1 MLAGFL
7 CAGARP
13 ALCKGEAERDLV
25 QYANTLQGTNSE
37 FRMTHGN
44 TFPATTLP
52 FGMHT
57 WTPQTGVN
65 GDGWKYQFERDS
77 IRAFQQAHQ
86 CSSWT
91 RDYMVYS
98 LMPVCG
104 ELRVDQYGRAAK
116 FSHDNETARPNYYS
130 VAFENGIKAEMSP
143 VERGAHLR
151 FSFPKG
157 QNSYIVLDGYTG
169 MSAVSIDPKGR
180 RITGYVANGGVAHKG
195 LRNWFVIEFDRPF
208 VSYGTWD
215 GATGEIHEGRQGH

>member
-130 VAFENGIKAEMSP
+130 VAFENGIDMNLLDVCEYQRRNHYLPDAAGMIYFGDKE
-143 VERGAHLR
+143 
-151 FSFPKG
+151 FSFSKIT
-157 QNSYIVLDGYTG
+157 QIQMYTKTRYAGYTG
-169 MSAVSIDPKGR
+169 
-180 RITGYVANGGVAHKG
+180 
-195 LRNWFVIEFDRPF
+195 
-208 VSYGTWD
+208 
-215 GATGEIHEGRQGH
+215 

>member
-1 MLAGFL
+1 MVGLTCIYTTMIKKLVYVSMLAGFL

-130 VAFENGIKAEMSP
+130 VAFENGIKAEVSP

-180 RITGYVANGGVAHKG
+180 TESHIKGSGTG
-195 LRNWFVIEFDRPF
+195 L
-208 VSYGTWD
+208 
-215 GATGEIHEGRQGH
+215 

>member
-65 GDGWKYQFERDS
+65 GDGWKYQFEKDS

-116 FSHDNETARPNYYS
+116 FSHDNEPSSVMTMRLPGRTTTAWLLKTGSRP
-130 VAFENGIKAEMSP
+130 
-143 VERGAHLR
+143 RCLR
-151 FSFPKG
+151 WKE
-157 QNSYIVLDGYTG
+157 VHT
-169 MSAVSIDPKGR
+169 
-180 RITGYVANGGVAHKG
+180 
-195 LRNWFVIEFDRPF
+195 
-208 VSYGTWD
+208 
-215 GATGEIHEGRQGH
+215 